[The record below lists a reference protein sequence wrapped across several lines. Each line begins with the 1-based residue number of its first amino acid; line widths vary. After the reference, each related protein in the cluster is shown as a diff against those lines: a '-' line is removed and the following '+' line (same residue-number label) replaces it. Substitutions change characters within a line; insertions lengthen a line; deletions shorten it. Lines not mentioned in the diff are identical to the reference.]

1 MIEGSSSLNQRGDN
15 NFEKIINATQYVV
28 NSFSDPQSKIGI
40 VLYATLAEV
49 KANFSF
55 TRVQVS
61 DVLANVSYPSG
72 WTRIGTGLN
81 VSREELFTSSR
92 PNAHRALVVFTDGT
106 SINAVSVASEL
117 LHDINVT
124 VIVIG
129 LGEWYDINQVQRMA
143 SNPHAETTLLTR
155 YDELESWRI
164 HEMICRGN
172 ESLSVLHPVRRWK
185 GSEM

>member
-15 NFEKIINATQYVV
+15 NFEKIINATKKIV
-28 NSFSDPQSKIGI
+28 NFFSDAQSKIGI
-40 VLYATLAEV
+40 VIYATVAEV
-49 KANFSF
+49 KANFSL
-55 TRVQVS
+55 TRDQAN
-61 DVLANVSYPSG
+61 DVLSNVSYPSG

-81 VSREELFTSSR
+81 VTREKLFTGSR

-117 LHDINVT
+117 LHDMNVT

-172 ESLSVLHPVRRWK
+172 EALYIT
-185 GSEM
+185 